1 MVAQVAAD
9 EPDTAAKIVQ
19 PMMLVCSNRPGTRS
33 SQGASPLNMSSDSRV
48 RKRISP
54 IQTKSGSAVSVQD
67 DAVPQIVTAIASPA
81 EREEKSAIAVH
92 ATPASASPIQTPL
105 PSSANSATINSV
117 VTKRSLD
124 MCRLL
129 SGRRKRTRSRQFAHQ
144 LIDESDREDH
154 GARSHRELRQPERR
168 RVVSRRD
175 VVERV
180 RLPCEPDAEVG
191 KEGRQDRRG
200 AQR

>member
-48 RKRISP
+48 RKRTSP

-81 EREEKSAIAVH
+81 EREEKSAIAVQ
-92 ATPASASPIQTPL
+92 ATPVSASPIQTPL
-105 PSSANSATINSV
+105 PSNAKSATINSV
-117 VTKRSLD
+117 VTRRSLD
-124 MCRLL
+124 MRRLL
-129 SGRRKRTRSRQFAHQ
+129 SSRGRCACPRQLAQQ
-144 LIDESDREDH
+144 LIDKSDRKDH
-154 GARSHRELRQPERR
+154 GARGHRELRQPERR
-168 RVVSRRD
+168 RVISSRD
-175 VVERV
+175 VVARV
-180 RLPCEPDAEVG
+180 RLPCEPDAE
-191 KEGRQDRRG
+191 
-200 AQR
+200 